1 MNAPVIE
8 AINAAKQSLTGLLD
22 AVRPLWDDP
31 EQRAIIVQHY
41 EAAHAHLHDALT
53 AATWAKPLG
62 HQSEDGTGLRDA

>member
-1 MNAPVIE
+1 MSATTR
-8 AINAAKQSLTGLLD
+8 AIHAAKQSLNDLID

-53 AATWAKPLG
+53 AATRPLPLG
-62 HQSEDGTGLRDA
+62 HASEDGTGLGHG